1 MDPAKLAAALTEA
14 ATFHQK
20 GDLDKAE
27 PLYRQ
32 ILKKLPQQPD
42 ALHLLGVLT
51 DQRGN
56 RAQGITL
63 VRQAL
68 AVRNAFPDAHFNL
81 ARMLLAAGDA
91 AGAKGHYEQTLAFS
105 PGYAKA
111 YNGLGILYRA
121 QRSYPEAC
129 AAFERAIRLDGRLLD
144 AYINLCNTY
153 RDSCNEAGI
162 LKVAAAGLAVDPNN
176 DQLWLLRSEA
186 SFTLGHLA
194 EGWREYEWRFVTAQ
208 QPVGKPNYALPMWKG
223 EDLTTKGIL
232 IWCEQG
238 VGDEIIFATMI
249 AGVAARARRGV
260 LQTTPRL
267 VPLFTRSFP
276 NVEVFGGTVPADVV
290 RTLDVQSSIGS
301 LGQWCRPSFRA
312 FPAATDYLRADP
324 TRTAALRAKYV
335 GGRERSLLVGLSWRS
350 ANVVDGTSIPDAA
363 EKTVGL
369 NQWGAILNVPGVT
382 FVNLQ
387 YGGNREAIAAAQRE
401 FGVDIIDDPDIN
413 SLADLDGF
421 AAQVAAMD
429 IVISSSNTAAHMA
442 GALGV
447 PVWCATPRALGSGRR
462 WYWFGE
468 GRASPWYRSMTLFR
482 QTQAGV
488 WSDVLAEI
496 GLTLVNAAAGAGVL
510 DQPAQFLERL
520 ARGYLSAGMTCEA
533 EQAYDQ
539 ASVFAPAAVHV
550 LGESAKLKLNRGAV
564 DDALA
569 RIERALQQEPT
580 SADLYGLQGA
590 ILARAERFS
599 DAVVAYRHALSYG
612 PEQAEI
618 YNNLGTALRRA
629 GRAVE
634 ASESYAKAH
643 ALKPEHPSIHLNH
656 ATALS
661 DIGRLP
667 EALSALD
674 ALTTMQPDYV
684 DAHYNRALTL
694 MGLGRLKEGW
704 KAFAWRMKRPFVH
717 VRHEDF
723 PQAVWAGEVL
733 KDKHILVWTDLGLGD
748 EILLASLIPD
758 LAATA
763 RRVTLLCSERLVKL
777 FRRSFPDVT
786 VDVRKSPLPAAAL
799 SKDIDLQMSLAELGA
814 AFRPN
819 VQSFPTREKY
829 LTVDGVLRDKL
840 RRKYLAE
847 SEKNLLVGIS
857 WRSINPEIGGQK
869 SLPLAA
875 WLPILKVPGITFVN
889 LQYGDCRAEIRAL
902 QSEYGVR
909 IIDDGEINTLGD
921 MDAVAAQVAAMDQVI
936 SISNTTVHLA
946 GAAGVPVWVLLP
958 KGQARLW
965 YWFRGSDRSV
975 WYPKAQLMTSAQEG
989 DWGVLI
995 AESAALL
1002 KRLVE
1007 QRT

>member
-14 ATFHQK
+14 ATLHHK

-32 ILKKLPQQPD
+32 ILKKLPRQPD

-63 VRQAL
+63 VLQAL

-91 AGAKGHYEQTLAFS
+91 AGAKVHYEQTLAFS

-121 QRSYPEAC
+121 QRAYPEAC

-153 RDSCNEAGI
+153 RDSCNEAAI
-162 LKVAAAGLAVDPNN
+162 LKVAAEGLAVDSNN
-176 DQLWLLRSEA
+176 AQLHLLQSEA
-186 SFTLGHLA
+186 FFTLGHLVD
-194 EGWREYEWRFVTAQ
+194 GWREYEWRFVTPQ
-208 QPVGKPNYALPMWKG
+208 QPVGKPDYPLPVWKG
-223 EDLTTKGIL
+223 EDLAAKSIL

-238 VGDEIIFATMI
+238 VGDEIIFASMI
-249 AGVAARARRGV
+249 AGVASRAHRCV

-267 VPLFTRSFP
+267 LPLFVRSFP
-276 NVEVFGGTVPADVV
+276 NIEVFGGTVPAEIV
-290 RTLDVQSSIGS
+290 RTLDVQGSMGS
-301 LGQWCRPSFRA
+301 LGQWVRPSFRS
-312 FPAATDYLRADP
+312 FPAATDYLKADP
-324 TRTAALRAKYV
+324 ARTATLRTKYV

-387 YGGNREAIAAAQRE
+387 YGNSGDAIAAARSE
-401 FGVDIIDDPDIN
+401 FGVDIIDDPDID

-468 GRASPWYRSMTLFR
+468 GRASPWYRCMTLFR
-482 QTQAGV
+482 QAETGV
-488 WSDVLAEI
+488 WGNVLAEI
-496 GLTLVNAAAGAGVL
+496 GLTLVDAAAGAGVL
-510 DQPAQFLERL
+510 DKPAQFLERL
-520 ARGYLSAGMTCEA
+520 ARGYLSAGMVREA

-539 ASVFAPAAVHV
+539 ALVFVPNDTHV

-564 DDALA
+564 EGALQ
-569 RIERALQQEPT
+569 RIEQAIGLEPA
-580 SADLYGLQGA
+580 SADLCGLRGM
-590 ILARAERFS
+590 ILSRAGRFS
-599 DAVVAYRHALSYG
+599 EAVAAYHRTLSLG

-618 YNNLGTALRRA
+618 YSNLGNALRRA
-629 GRAVE
+629 GRATE

-674 ALTTMQPDYV
+674 ALIALQPDYV
-684 DAHYNRALTL
+684 DAHYNRALAL
-694 MGLGRLKEGW
+694 MGLGRFEEGW
-704 KAFAWRMKRPFVH
+704 KALAWRMKRPFVH

-723 PQAVWAGEVL
+723 PQRVWAGEDL

-748 EILLASLIPD
+748 EILLGSLIPD
-758 LAATA
+758 LTAAA

-819 VQSFPTREKY
+819 IESFPSREEY
-829 LTVDGVLRDKL
+829 LAVDGVLRDKL
-840 RRKYLAE
+840 RRKYQ
-847 SEKNLLVGIS
+847 SGREKSLLVGIS

-875 WLPILKVPGITFVN
+875 WLPILKVPGVTFVN
-889 LQYGDCRAEIRAL
+889 LQYGDCRAEIEAL
-902 QSEYGVR
+902 LSEHGVR
-909 IIDDGEINTLGD
+909 IIDDGEINILGD

-989 DWGVLI
+989 DWSPLI
-995 AESAALL
+995 SESAAML

-1007 QRT
+1007 QWA